1 MIDLSIIIPSY
12 NEYDNLKN
20 LIIKIEKIF
29 LSKLNIELI
38 LVNNGSTDNTK
49 KFLEK
54 YLEISKFNIVCLN
67 LKKNEG
73 YGNGILQG
81 IRVSKG
87 EVIAWTHADMQ
98 CDINDVL
105 LAYEKYC
112 KYNNSN
118 ILVKGKRMGRS
129 FLDYFLTL
137 GMGFI
142 CTIIFQ
148 TKISDINAQ
157 PKLFSRK
164 IVSLLSNA
172 PKDFSL
178 DLHLLLTAKK
188 NEFIIE
194 EIPVYFKKRLAGISK
209 GGGGNLLNKFKLI
222 KRTLV
227 YIINTR
233 KKWKL

>member
-20 LIIKIEKIF
+20 LIIKIEKVF
-29 LSKLNIELI
+29 LSKINIEVI

-49 KFLEK
+49 KFFEK

-67 LKKNEG
+67 LEKNEG

-81 IRVSKG
+81 INISNGK
-87 EVIAWTHADMQ
+87 VIAWTHADMQ

-105 LAYEKYC
+105 LGYEKYC
-112 KYNNSN
+112 QYNNSKVL
-118 ILVKGKRMGRS
+118 IKGKRMGRS
-129 FLDYFLTL
+129 FLDYILTF
-137 GMGFI
+137 GMSLV
-142 CTIIFQ
+142 CTVIFK
-148 TKISDINAQ
+148 TKVSDINAQ
-157 PKLFSRK
+157 PKIFSK
-164 IVSLLSNA
+164 EKVNLLSNA

-178 DLHLLLTAKK
+178 DLHLLLMAKK
-188 NEFIIE
+188 NKFIIE

-209 GGGGNLLNKFKLI
+209 GGGGSLLNKFKLI
-222 KRTLV
+222 KRTLA

-233 KKWKL
+233 KKWK